1 MSLMEKIILPK
12 IKIPTQ
18 DLKSFLLE
26 SLEVDPFWYDIYG
39 IEPQKEKEKFEENR
53 IDNY

>member
-1 MSLMEKIILPK
+1 MDKIVLPK

-26 SLEVDPFWYDIYG
+26 SLEVDPFWYDLYG
-39 IEPQKEKEKFEENR
+39 IDTQEEKEKFEENK

>member
-1 MSLMEKIILPK
+1 MDKIVLPK

-26 SLEVDPFWYDIYG
+26 SLEVDPFWYDLYG
-39 IEPQKEKEKFEENR
+39 IDTQGEKEKLEEN
-53 IDNY
+53 